1 MSTMYVLSNRGD
13 TEMRW
18 DPSDPSSV
26 AKARSAFDEYRRARY
41 LAFVTTAGDGQA
53 IHVGDFD
60 PKADEIV
67 LTRPLS
73 GG

>member
-13 TEMRW
+13 TELRW

-26 AKARSAFDEYRRARY
+26 AKARSAFDDYRRARY
-41 LAFVTTAGDGQA
+41 LAFATTTCDGQA
-53 IHVGDFD
+53 VHVGDFD
-60 PKADEIV
+60 PAADEIV